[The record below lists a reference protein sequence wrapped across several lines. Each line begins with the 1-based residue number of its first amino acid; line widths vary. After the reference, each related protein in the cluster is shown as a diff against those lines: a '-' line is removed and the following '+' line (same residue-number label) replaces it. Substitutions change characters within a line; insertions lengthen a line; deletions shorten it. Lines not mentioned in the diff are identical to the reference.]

1 MLKKGIGLNPITI
14 YSLIDFLILYSL
26 ITEFNLRFCRSLETT
41 VSKNKPRKTA
51 ISGKGTK
58 RNIMQSLKDI
68 DEKILGP
75 NGQKDTGVI
84 LNDKELLNGF
94 LEGYTDT
101 AKEEFHQKVWTV
113 VGALTLVTSI
123 SIATYY
129 IMFYH
134 YDLNTEY

>member
-1 MLKKGIGLNPITI
+1 MIEAKMLQNI
-14 YSLIDFLILYSL
+14 IDLLILYCV
-26 ITEFNLRFCRSLETT
+26 IIDFNLRLCRSLETT
-41 VSKNKPRKTA
+41 VSKNEPRRTA

-58 RNIMQSLKDI
+58 LNIIQTLKDI

-75 NGQKDTGVI
+75 NGKKDTGVI

-94 LEGYTDT
+94 LEGYKDT

-123 SIATYY
+123 SLATYY